1 MTLQQLRYFLA
12 SLEKGSFSA
21 AAEEMHIAQPSISEQ
36 VRRLE
41 AELGVALFQ
50 RVGRGLVP
58 TEAGHVLRD
67 HAERVIAAADEARES
82 LSAVRELKGGTASF
96 GTFGTARHYLG
107 TGLID
112 DFRIR
117 YPHVKVRLVGQ
128 NSSEVAEA
136 VRGGELEAGLVALP
150 IDDRGLEVR
159 PTFRDE
165 VLVASTS
172 ARRLKGRMTIE
183 KLAEMP
189 LILSEARW
197 GAQDPTRRQLTELA
211 QRVGV
216 TLEPEIDVED
226 IEVAIELAVRGH
238 GDVIVGRSVLGS
250 LGDHISPRLGW
261 KPFDEP
267 IYDTF
272 AFISRRGA
280 QLSPAT
286 REFMGLAERR
296 LSVHARELS
305 QDPPRQRAAGG

>member
-1 MTLQQLRYFLA
+1 MF
-12 SLEKGSFSA
+12 
-21 AAEEMHIAQPSISEQ
+21 IAQPSLSEQ

-41 AELGVALFQ
+41 TELGVALFQ

-58 TEAGHVLRD
+58 TEAGHVLRQ
-67 HAERVIAAADEARES
+67 HAERILGAAEEARES

-107 TGLID
+107 IDLID
-112 DFRIR
+112 DFRVR
-117 YPHVKVRLVGQ
+117 YPHVRVRLVGQ

-150 IDDRGLEVR
+150 IDDRGLDVR

-165 VLVASTS
+165 ILVASTS
-172 ARRLKGRMTIE
+172 AQRLKGKMTIE
-183 KLAEMP
+183 RLAELP
-189 LILSEARW
+189 LILSEASW
-197 GAQDPTRRQLTELA
+197 GSEDPTRRQLRELA

-216 TLEPEIDVED
+216 TIEPEIDVED
-226 IEVAIELAVRGH
+226 VEVAIELAARGH
-238 GDVIVGRSVLGS
+238 GDIIIGRSMLAS
-250 LGDHISPRLGW
+250 LRDLLSPRFGW

-267 IYDTF
+267 VFDTF

-286 REFMGLAERR
+286 REFMALAERR
-296 LSVHARELS
+296 LGTHARGLS
-305 QDPPRQRAAGG
+305 EGPPRHRSPG

>member
-1 MTLQQLRYFLA
+1 MTLQQLQYFLSA
-12 SLEKGSFSA
+12 VKNGSFSA

-41 AELGVALFQ
+41 TELGVALFQ

-58 TEAGHVLRD
+58 TEAGYVLRD
-67 HAERVIAAADEARES
+67 HAERVLAAADDARES
-82 LSAVRELKGGTASF
+82 VSAVRELKGGTASF

-136 VRGGELEAGLVALP
+136 VRAGELEAGLVALP
-150 IDDRGLEVR
+150 IDDRGLDVR

-165 VLVASTS
+165 ILVASTS

-183 KLAEMP
+183 RLAEMP

-197 GAQDPTRRQLTELA
+197 GSQDPTRRQLTELA

-226 IEVAIELAVRGH
+226 IEVAMELAARGH
-238 GDVIVGRSVLGS
+238 GDVIIGRSVLAN
-250 LGDHISPRLGW
+250 LGDQVSPRVGW

-267 IYDTF
+267 VYDTM

-286 REFMGLAERR
+286 REFMALAERR
-296 LSVHARELS
+296 LALLARELS
-305 QDPPRQRAAGG
+305 SDPPRQRAPG